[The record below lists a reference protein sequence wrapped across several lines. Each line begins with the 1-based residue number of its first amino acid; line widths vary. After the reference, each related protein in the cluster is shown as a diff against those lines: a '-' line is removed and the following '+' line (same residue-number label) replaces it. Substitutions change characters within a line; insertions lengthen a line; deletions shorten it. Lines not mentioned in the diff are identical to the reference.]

1 MMMMTINEKPLTIGI
16 ARFLGSNCD
25 EDCAEAVRNVMNATA
40 VFLWQDEENPQPL
53 ETLVDA
59 VIIPGGFS
67 YGDYLRCGAMANR
80 SPLMGRIKAFANN
93 GFPVLGICNGFQ
105 VLTESGL
112 LPGALVA
119 NNNQQFLCEQHTQLR
134 VELVKAPFTS
144 AYQPNQLV
152 DFPIAHGEGCYTAD
166 EETLAQLEANGQVV
180 FRYEAG
186 ATVNGSAN
194 GIAGICNEAGNVLGL
209 MPHPERNWWANQA
222 VQRTGLGRLV
232 FESLNQA
239 CLAQKQAVAV

>member
-1 MMMMTINEKPLTIGI
+1 MTKIIPVQQERLTIGI

-25 EDCAEAVRNVMNATA
+25 EDCAEAVSNVMNATP
-40 VFLWQDEENPQPL
+40 VFLWQDEVNPHPL

-67 YGDYLRCGAMANR
+67 YGDYLRCGALASR
-80 SPLMGRIKAFANN
+80 SALMGRIKAFAEQ

-105 VLTESGL
+105 ILTESGL

-119 NNNQQFLCEQHTQLR
+119 NTQQQFLCEQHTLLR
-134 VELVKAPFTS
+134 VEQAKAPFTS
-144 AYQPNQLV
+144 TYEANQLV

-166 EETLAQLEANGQVV
+166 DATLAQLEANHQIV

-209 MPHPERNWWANQA
+209 MPHPERNWWKNETL
-222 VQRTGLGRLV
+222 QRSGVGRLV
-232 FESLNQA
+232 FEALATA
-239 CLAQKQAVAV
+239 CLSSKKLI

>member
-1 MMMMTINEKPLTIGI
+1 MMMMTLQQKNALTIGV

-25 EDCAEAVRNVMNATA
+25 EDCAEAVRNVMNAHA
-40 VFLWQDEENPQPL
+40 VFLWQDDTSTEPL

-59 VIIPGGFS
+59 IIIPGGFS

-80 SPLMGRIKAFANN
+80 SPLMARIKAFANA

-105 VLTESGL
+105 ILTESGL
-112 LPGALVA
+112 LAGALVA
-119 NNNQQFLCEQHTQLR
+119 NTNQQFLCEQHTQLR
-134 VELVKAPFTS
+134 VEQTKAPFTS

-152 DFPIAHGEGCYTAD
+152 DFPIAHGEGCFTAD
-166 EETLAQLEANGQVV
+166 ETTLAQLEANGQVV

-186 ATVNGSAN
+186 GAVNGSAK

-209 MPHPERNWWANQA
+209 MPHPERNWWANEA
-222 VQRTGLGRLV
+222 VQRTGLGSLV
-232 FESLNQA
+232 FESLAQA
-239 CLAQKQAVAV
+239 CL